1 MERLETSLRFI
12 GCEPL
17 HSGLKARLNPA
28 QGNALGYGIRRKF
41 SPSLQLFPNPAPAG
55 LGKSCRE
62 GGRIAR
68 ASHPQGAAPLRV
80 ALPSS
85 WVDLPLRG
93 AKNCADITPPG
104 CRSASLYPGLTC
116 PFGAQRIAR
125 ASHPQGAA
133 PLRVALPSSWVNLPL
148 RGAEDCAGITPP
160 GCRSASRRSAL
171 QLG

>member
-17 HSGLKARLNPA
+17 YSGLKARLNPA

-41 SPSLQLFPNPAPAG
+41 PPSLQLFPNPAGAG

-80 ALPSS
+80 ALP
-85 WVDLPLRG
+85 W
-93 AKNCADITPPG
+93 A
-104 CRSASLYPGLTC
+104 GLTC
-116 PFGAQRIAR
+116 PFGAQ
-125 ASHPQGAA
+125 
-133 PLRVALPSSWVNLPL
+133 L
-148 RGAEDCAGITPP
+148 ITDN
-160 GCRSASRRSAL
+160 S
-171 QLG
+171 